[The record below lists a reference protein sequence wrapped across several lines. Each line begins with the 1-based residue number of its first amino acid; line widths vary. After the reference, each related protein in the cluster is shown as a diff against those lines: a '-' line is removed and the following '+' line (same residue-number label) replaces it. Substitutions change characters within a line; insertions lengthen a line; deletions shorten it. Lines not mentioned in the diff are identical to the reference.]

1 MPIAEDVGAHDTAL
15 DGEEVKVGQP
25 LLVEEHL
32 WVVKIAVQSDAQ
44 EEKERGDVDLVVP
57 RSPIVMQDEVASLFV
72 VLESAEVHGWLAIDF
87 LLLC

>member
-1 MPIAEDVGAHDTAL
+1 MSIAEDVEAHDAAL
-15 DGEEVKVGQP
+15 NGEQVKVGQP

-57 RSPIVMQDEVASLFV
+57 SSSIVMQDEIASLFI
-72 VLESAEVHGWLAIDF
+72 VLESAEMHCWLAIDF
-87 LLLC
+87 LLF